1 MAGAPASARGA
12 PMNVGVI
19 GVGNMG
25 GAMALRLL
33 DGGCEV
39 WVRDIRPEAE
49 AALVQAGARRA
60 ADATELAAHC
70 ALVIVAV
77 VDAAQC
83 DEVLFGP
90 GGACA
95 GWHGGSVVLLCPTIA
110 PHDVERIAA
119 RLQQHRVACIDAPMS
134 GGPQRA
140 RDGSM
145 SLMVACADAA
155 FAQHEML
162 LRWLSS
168 RLVRIGTHVGDGA
181 RTKLVNNLLA
191 AVNLAGAAEA
201 LALAERIGLDPQ
213 RTLQVIEQSSAQS
226 WIGSDRMAR
235 ALAGD
240 LAPRAHTRLLAKD
253 TTLALEL
260 ARRAHTEPPLGA
272 VAQALFAQAC
282 ADGLEMLDDA
292 SLLKLM
298 RRRFGA
304 AADECE
310 RGAR

>member
-1 MAGAPASARGA
+1 MSIAAPVLAE
-12 PMNVGVI
+12 PIGVI

-25 GAMALRLL
+25 GAMARRLL
-33 DGGCEV
+33 DGGCVV
-39 WVRDIRPEAE
+39 WVRDINPAPEA
-49 AALVQAGARRA
+49 AMVQAGARRA
-60 ADATELAAHC
+60 VDAAELARRC
-70 ALVIVAV
+70 ALLIVAV

-83 DEVLFGP
+83 DAVLFGS
-90 GGACA
+90 GGASA
-95 GWHGGSVVLLCPTIA
+95 GLQPGSVVMLCPTIG

-119 RLQQHRVACIDAPMS
+119 RLQQHGVACIDAPMS

-145 SLMVACADAA
+145 SLMVACADGL
-155 FAQHEML
+155 FEWHEPV

-168 RLVRIGTHVGDGA
+168 RLVRIGARVGDGA

-201 LALAERIGLDPQ
+201 LALAERVGLDPHT
-213 RTLQVIEQSSAQS
+213 TLRVLEQSSAQS

-240 LAPRAHTRLLAKD
+240 FAPRAHTSLLAKD

-260 ARRAHTEPPLGA
+260 AQRAQVEPVLGA
-272 VAQALFAQAC
+272 AAHALFARAC
-282 ADGLEMLDDA
+282 AEGLDALDDA
-292 SLLKLM
+292 SLLTLM
-298 RRRFGA
+298 RRRF
-304 AADECE
+304 E
-310 RGAR
+310 RG